1 MTHGK
6 KWADR
11 RRFTRFRVPT
21 NAFAFFGSRSAKL
34 GQLIDISIGGLS
46 FKYIADVE
54 RPYTSRELDI
64 LLPGGA
70 FYLAGVPFRTISD
83 YGLDGEREDGLTTRR
98 CGVEFGPLTEAQ
110 KIELNYFIEY
120 YSSADGEPSASQ

>member
-1 MTHGK
+1 MTDRK
-6 KWADR
+6 EWADR

-21 NAFAFFGSRSAKL
+21 NAFAFFGSRAAKL
-34 GQLIDISIGGLS
+34 GQIIDISIGGLS
-46 FKYIADVE
+46 FKYMADVE

-70 FYLAGVPFRTISD
+70 FYLDGIPFRTISD
-83 YGLDGEREDGLTTRR
+83 YGLDGEREEGLTTRR

-110 KIELNYFIEY
+110 KTELNYFIEY
-120 YSSADGEPSASQ
+120 YASADGHASAS